1 MGNTKTST
9 LLDWVILEGYR
20 KWRAQALK
28 FKSEDLIPVPSP
40 VFQIPYAFTNT
51 YIYLAYV
58 PPTFLYGWHY
68 TSLLR
73 YLLTY
78 LFDLE
83 TEYIPL
89 LTAFTTPTFG
99 TGLSP
104 SLCFIVFP
112 LYLSVLIAYCSDPL
126 LALAFATFVSCT
138 IQPILIAALFCCCFC
153 FAGYVPACLDWLIQ
167 WNNSTLDKMHEPS
180 LPLITKFYWFPV
192 CVL

>member
-1 MGNTKTST
+1 MKSASPEIQIWGSNPNPLPCFSNSICVYEHIHSSCIHTSH
-9 LLDWVILEGYR
+9 
-20 KWRAQALK
+20 
-28 FKSEDLIPVPSP
+28 
-40 VFQIPYAFTNT
+40 
-51 YIYLAYV
+51 
-58 PPTFLYGWHY
+58 FLYGWHY

-78 LFDLE
+78 FIWPWDRV
-83 TEYIPL
+83 YIPL

-126 LALAFATFVSCT
+126 LALAFAAFSSCT

-153 FAGYVPACLDWLIQ
+153 FAGYVPAWLDWLIQ
-167 WNNSTLDKMHEPS
+167 WNNSTLDTMHEPS
-180 LPLITKFYWFPV
+180 LTLIIKSYWFSI